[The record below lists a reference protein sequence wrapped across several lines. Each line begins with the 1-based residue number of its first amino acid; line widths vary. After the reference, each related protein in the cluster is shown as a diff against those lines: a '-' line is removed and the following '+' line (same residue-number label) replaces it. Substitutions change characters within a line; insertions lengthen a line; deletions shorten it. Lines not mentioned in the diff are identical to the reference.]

1 MLTFYSHFLH
11 LTFSLQVMSAPLPRA
26 SKSGHANGMDVEPQL
41 LSEPVEDDADSLVS
55 SNDPD
60 DMANEQTWPTEEEM
74 RATQNGNA
82 RDEIPDANSG
92 TTPKTVRKV
101 PKGTSEYQAAW
112 IVDESDEDEDE
123 DAVER
128 DDGEVE
134 MDEAEEMEDLHV
146 ADDTEMETEGMRSVA
161 FQDLDEDEE
170 ARQ

>member
-1 MLTFYSHFLH
+1 
-11 LTFSLQVMSAPLPRA
+11 MSAPLPRI

-41 LSEPVEDDADSLVS
+41 LSEPAEDDADSLVS

-74 RATQNGNA
+74 RAAQNGNA